1 MLSLNYSFIISQGF
15 HSFAAKIFGNLSSK
29 VYSVMQF
36 PHELFKFKYKGKV
49 NSNLILVTDSA

>member
-29 VYSVMQF
+29 VYSVMKF
-36 PHELFKFKYKGKV
+36 PHELFKF
-49 NSNLILVTDSA
+49 